1 MKCFPSAGPGCSS
14 SASCP
19 IRCLI
24 PPTVNGPKNVSY
36 KRYRHK
42 NKVSVAC
49 GWSLSPALWLK
60 QGKMKLQLQSSI
72 SSTTAEDDSIL
83 VEVEELPQQS
93 RDFRAPG
100 ASSQAPS
107 PTHLTP
113 VSKPGVLLY
122 PPTAYIKSFSHD
134 SDSSVQT
141 SLGMNLTVD
150 YISAH
155 EPEQEIEEEE
165 EFAEMISFFPSHNFV
180 MDPLE
185 FGGKLTLDAV
195 KINCGE
201 LFINNL

>member
-1 MKCFPSAGPGCSS
+1 
-14 SASCP
+14 
-19 IRCLI
+19 
-24 PPTVNGPKNVSY
+24 
-36 KRYRHK
+36 
-42 NKVSVAC
+42 
-49 GWSLSPALWLK
+49 
-60 QGKMKLQLQSSI
+60 MKLQLQSGI
-72 SSTTAEDDSIL
+72 SSTMAEDDSIL
-83 VEVEELPQQS
+83 VEVKELPQQS
-93 RDFRAPG
+93 SDFRAPG

-107 PTHLTP
+107 PTHLSPT
-113 VSKPGVLLY
+113 SKPGVPLY
-122 PPTAYIKSFSHD
+122 PPTTYIKSFSHD

-155 EPEQEIEEEE
+155 EPEQEIDEEEE

-180 MDPLE
+180 IDPLE